1 MKGRGGKGK
10 GRAGGEGR
18 VREERGRNAFPH
30 LFNPTLTTGQGGAEF
45 DGQVPPSAACAN
57 IWSSRLVSEAI
68 EPHRAL
74 LRREE
79 TGASEVLTVSDVG
92 STSHGESAGW
102 PGSSGSIPSM
112 AGGLS

>member
-1 MKGRGGKGK
+1 M
-10 GRAGGEGR
+10 GEAR
-18 VREERGRNAFPH
+18 
-30 LFNPTLTTGQGGAEF
+30 GGAEF

-57 IWSSRLVSEAI
+57 MWSSGLVSEAI

-74 LRREE
+74 LRRAE

-92 STSHGESAGW
+92 STSNGESAGW
-102 PGSSGSIPSM
+102 PGSSGSVPSM